1 MTLDIHSQTT
11 IFTIINFF
19 ILYFLLK
26 RFLFK
31 PINKVIVERRREI
44 SSNLQ
49 EAEENKKK
57 AQQYRLES
65 ENRLKDSAR
74 EGKALVEK
82 YKMQAEKIRE
92 EIIKKAEK
100 EAKEIIDRAEKEV
113 HGQKE
118 RAEAELREQVVSLA
132 LAVAAKAIE
141 RQLDE
146 KEHRRIMDEFIDQVG
161 R

>member
-31 PINKVIVERRREI
+31 PINKVIAERRREI

-82 YKMQAEKIRE
+82 YKMQAEN
-92 EIIKKAEK
+92 
-100 EAKEIIDRAEKEV
+100 
-113 HGQKE
+113 
-118 RAEAELREQVVSLA
+118 
-132 LAVAAKAIE
+132 
-141 RQLDE
+141 
-146 KEHRRIMDEFIDQVG
+146 
-161 R
+161 